1 MGTLVLASY
10 EETRAVFKN
19 AAVFGACDDA
29 RGVTQDLI
37 FGNVPHL
44 GTGRSAD
51 IFLCKPLNRYLLYC
65 VWPQVWVSRL
75 LSPAR
80 IDTATCK
87 AASSN
92 IIFKS
97 SCMPF
102 KK

>member
-44 GTGRSAD
+44 GTGRSAEILFILILEP
-51 IFLCKPLNRYLLYC
+51 IFTYC
-65 VWPQVWVSRL
+65 EWPQVWDSRL

-80 IDTATCK
+80 LENATSK
-87 AASSN
+87 RR
-92 IIFKS
+92 FKY
-97 SCMPF
+97 
-102 KK
+102 